1 MDVFGRG
8 SEAYYTIIS
17 DQIFSLREVVELL
30 KKRVQK
36 LISIYAKYAKV
47 WEWNKEQVKLPM

>member
-1 MDVFGRG
+1 MDMFGRV

-17 DQIFSLREVVELL
+17 DLIFSLREVVELL

-36 LISIYAKYAKV
+36 LISIYAKCAKV